1 MKLKRLLPVL
11 SLLLL
16 PQIGFAQK
24 KSSVKVIYDKSQD
37 TTCGIVDLGN
47 VAPRIAAD
55 YAWLQATYC
64 SPGNTLQ
71 PPTLIRLQLLT
82 KASVRAKRGPQMIFL
97 LDGTDRLRFDTQL
110 NYSSSPVLADIGQMI
125 IVNLT
130 TTEFEKICTAKLVE
144 FQVFERSYKLKQ
156 KDLAKLNALA
166 RAGSTASP

>member
-1 MKLKRLLPVL
+1 MKLKRLLPLL

-16 PQIGFAQK
+16 PQIGFAQN

-47 VAPRIAAD
+47 VAPGIAAD
-55 YAWLQATYC
+55 YAWLQASYC

-71 PPTLIRLQLLT
+71 PPTLIRLHFLSR
-82 KASVRAKRGPQMIFL
+82 ASVGAKRGPQMSFL

-110 NYSSSPVLADIGQMI
+110 IHSSSPVLADLGQMI

-144 FQVFERSYKLKQ
+144 FKVFGRSHRLKE
-156 KDLAKLNALA
+156 KDLAKLNGLA